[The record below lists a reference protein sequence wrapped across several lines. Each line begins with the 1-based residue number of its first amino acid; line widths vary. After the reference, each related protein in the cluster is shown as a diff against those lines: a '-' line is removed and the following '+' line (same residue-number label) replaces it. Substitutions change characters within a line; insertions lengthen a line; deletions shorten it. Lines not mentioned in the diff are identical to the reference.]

1 MNIKQERF
9 VTNPAEDNTQPPSN
23 LGYVWN
29 VPLAIS
35 YKGSDGLT
43 HKNSWM
49 TEKNHQ
55 IEISEDSNFI
65 VVNSQYNSFLR
76 VLYTGEILE
85 DLSNALNEDIENVHH
100 LSRANFVSDM
110 FAFAENTPLT
120 QVILMLIITS
130 KNFHFRLLLK
140 TPLIERDLLQMILI
154 FQFGK

>member
-1 MNIKQERF
+1 MYKTLTSYDDERKNLKIKQERF

-23 LGYVWN
+23 FEYLWN

-35 YKGSDGLT
+35 YTGPDGLT

-49 TEKNHQ
+49 TDKNHQ
-55 IEISEDSNFI
+55 IEISGDSNVI

-85 DLSNALNEDIENVHH
+85 DLSATLNKDIENVHH

-120 QVILMLIITS
+120 EVI
-130 KNFHFRLLLK
+130 
-140 TPLIERDLLQMILI
+140 
-154 FQFGK
+154 